1 MNKFQS
7 DFKGF
12 EMFLLAQRGV
22 GNLTLA
28 AYLQDVTD
36 FLGWLK
42 FRDLTSETI
51 QEYGAFLKER
61 EYAKRSLARKFSSI
75 RMFCLY
81 LYQHNKLAC
90 EPHIMVPT
98 PTKQRVLPKKILE
111 SELQHL
117 LSALNLNSK
126 CPKRDKAL
134 VLVMADCGL
143 RISECVALN
152 KEHFREDA
160 ILEVTGKGSA
170 QRLVPVPKHV
180 CEAIYDYCNYERAVC
195 TSRALF
201 LNQHRKRFHR
211 STLHR
216 CLSTQF
222 KLAGLNI
229 SPHRLRHRYASY
241 LIEKGLSI
249 REVQLLLGH
258 ASIETTQIYTHI
270 SHNQLK
276 NAFQKYHP
284 RF

>member
-1 MNKFQS
+1 MSKLQLEL
-7 DFKGF
+7 KGF
-12 EMFLLAQRGV
+12 EMFLLSQRGV
-22 GNLTLA
+22 GKLTLA
-28 AYLQDVTD
+28 AYLQDIND
-36 FLGWLK
+36 FLTWLK
-42 FRDLTSETI
+42 LNELSSKSI
-51 QEYGAFLKER
+51 QAYGAFLNQR

-81 LYQHNKLAC
+81 LYQQKKIAC
-90 EPHIMVPT
+90 EPHLMVPA
-98 PTKQRVLPKKILE
+98 PKSRRVLPKVVLE
-111 SELQHL
+111 SELKHL
-117 LSALNLNSK
+117 LQVLSLNSK
-126 CPKRDKAL
+126 NPKMDRAL

-152 KEHFREDA
+152 MEHFRADG
-160 ILEVTGKGSA
+160 ILEVSGKGSA
-170 QRLVPVPKHV
+170 QRLVPAPKHV
-180 CEAIYDYCNYERAVC
+180 CEAIVEYCHVERPDC
-195 TSRALF
+195 TRNALF
-201 LNQHRKRFHR
+201 LNKHKKRFHR

-216 CLSTQF
+216 SLSSQF

-229 SPHRLRHRYASY
+229 TPHRLRHRYASY

-270 SHNQLK
+270 SQIQLK